1 MFLLFI
7 LSELKKNRICAK
19 PLRLAE
25 TGQSDTAPLRG
36 TRATTPVPRGNFSDH
51 LSGLQV

>member
-19 PLRLAE
+19 LLCVAE
-25 TGQSDTAPLRG
+25 TGHSDAAPLRG
-36 TRATTPVPRGNFSDH
+36 KRSTASVPRGNFSDH
-51 LSGLQV
+51 LSGLQD